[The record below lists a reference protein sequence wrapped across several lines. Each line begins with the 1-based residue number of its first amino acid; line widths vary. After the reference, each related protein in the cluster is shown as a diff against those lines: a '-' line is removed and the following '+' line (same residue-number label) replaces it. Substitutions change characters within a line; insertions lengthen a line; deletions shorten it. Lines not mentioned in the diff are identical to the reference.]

1 MLFSLV
7 LLLIPRTCFNAARSF
22 RRQTDC
28 YDQCKHKWHHVFSHT
43 AVHSMSS
50 LQLFHWWLT
59 AKWQSWVCLFF
70 LNKNPKYYNGIP
82 CIENTTIKTKSNWN
96 PDLSSSISIK
106 RVRTYT
112 KEGKAHMGIVTVM
125 IDIWLRKVRKK
136 GMIALQLW
144 AAVFVSLLRQKLRT
158 DTYRSSSVW
167 D

>member
-1 MLFSLV
+1 MTPCVQSHCCTQYVLITAVSLM
-7 LLLIPRTCFNAARSF
+7 
-22 RRQTDC
+22 TDC
-28 YDQCKHKWHHVFSHT
+28 KVAKL
-43 AVHSMSS
+43 S
-50 LQLFHWWLT
+50 LF
-59 AKWQSWVCLFF
+59 VF

-158 DTYRSSSVW
+158 DTYRSSSV
-167 D
+167 